1 MSVCC
6 AQAVAV
12 VCCTEVLLSRLF
24 VFSRPANSLVV
35 VHIVAK
41 LNLICSLESFTL
53 FVVTF
58 VFVVQRWLT
67 ASLSA
72 MRSVSHLELGSLEF
86 CLAPNEL
93 KGGQRI

>member
-1 MSVCC
+1 MQRHALMCC

-41 LNLICSLESFTL
+41 LNFELRKFYSFCCYIRLCSAEVADCVFVGDALSFTSGAWQLGVL
-53 FVVTF
+53 F
-58 VFVVQRWLT
+58 
-67 ASLSA
+67 
-72 MRSVSHLELGSLEF
+72 GS
-86 CLAPNEL
+86 
-93 KGGQRI
+93 